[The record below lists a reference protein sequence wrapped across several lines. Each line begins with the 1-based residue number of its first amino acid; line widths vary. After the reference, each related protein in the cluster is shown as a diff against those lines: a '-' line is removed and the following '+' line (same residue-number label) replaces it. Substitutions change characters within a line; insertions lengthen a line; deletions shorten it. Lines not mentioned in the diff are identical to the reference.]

1 MQDTLVP
8 PEGGDDPM
16 KYSRRS
22 FLSTVL
28 AVPAVAAL
36 GRNIPGFL
44 AVADDQNTRFTHPDV
59 IRYDSRCFTIRGADA
74 FVFGMECPYPRIPRE
89 LWRDRFL
96 KIKRA
101 GFNTIDSYVFWN
113 YHEREPGRF
122 DFAELEEFLQLAQEN
137 DFWVV
142 VRPGPYVDAE
152 FERGGFPY
160 WIIAKRFP
168 VRSMH
173 PESLSSS
180 KYWYDHVL
188 PVIRRYQI
196 TQGGPIIM
204 MQIENELD
212 FTNFAATEQREYI
225 RFLARTAWDAGIDVP
240 LMTNVTTVVRDRSD
254 PDMVRIMDTCDFYP
268 RWSFLVD
275 RELTPLPPGATL
287 EDKVAQSDR
296 AVLASLRK
304 LRKDEPDCPMCVAE
318 LGTGYYSKFGGKL
331 SEDEEGVD
339 AAQINAFAKTVME
352 QGVTYCN
359 YYLGCGGTNYEWAAK
374 GVTTTYDFAAPIRE
388 WGGLWEKYYAIRG
401 VGAFLGMF
409 GGLLTRSQVAENACH
424 STHPDVSVSQRVRG
438 QSAFVFVRANTEAEH
453 HFKLTFRDPAS
464 ATERSFTVP
473 REGELNLGPHGMKI
487 LPVQVP
493 IAGGHLRYCTA
504 EILAQGTSHGR
515 SFLVIYDEPGS
526 LVEVAL
532 EAGQEPRIVG
542 ETIYRAWDRELQTAI
557 LGLRIGEV
565 ASFLLVN
572 DRLQI
577 IALPR
582 EIALRTWVEDFPV
595 SSAGVSESISIP
607 FITDAYL
614 LAATG
619 SEKSRIWADI
629 EFLPGSHSVSML
641 LHSKPTICRVDGS
654 PQVLQYDSQFRTG
667 TLSIPTAPVPAK
679 AVEIR
684 EVQISVERFD
694 TNVGSWIT
702 TPARVLEELGPV
714 PYGYVKY
721 RAEINFNNEPKM
733 YISAFTNDGK
743 KVFLNGKLVPEASS
757 PDKFVEF
764 APAAYLHP
772 GANTLEISYELFGS
786 TEFGDE
792 VQMSELKGVSS
803 VRLSADPTS
812 TAVEKWQVQ
821 SFPAAMRG
829 RTVDPDFSFGR
840 WTTVFLGGAA
850 ASELLPAFTWCRAEF
865 GLAKH
870 EGWSIPWKVVF
881 EAERD
886 ALLYLNGKFV
896 GRYVTVGPQKEFYL
910 PEPYLHFGSEKNV
923 LTVILAYTETPA
935 AIKTLSVQ
943 PYADYCARRTRVELE
958 W

>member
-1 MQDTLVP
+1 
-8 PEGGDDPM
+8 M

-28 AVPAVAAL
+28 ALPAAAAL
-36 GRNIPGFL
+36 RGNIPGL
-44 AVADDQNTRFTHPDV
+44 LVSADERGNRFHKPE
-59 IRYDSRCFTIRGADA
+59 IIHYDSSCFTIQGADA
-74 FVFGMECPYPRIPRE
+74 FVFSMDCPYPRIPRE
-89 LWRDRFL
+89 LWHERFL
-96 KIKRA
+96 KIRRA

-122 DFAELEEFLQLAQEN
+122 DFSELEEFLQLAAKHGL
-137 DFWVV
+137 WVI

-173 PESLSSS
+173 PESLSTS

-188 PVIRRYQI
+188 PIVRRYQI
-196 TQGGPIIM
+196 TEGGPIIM
-204 MQIENELD
+204 MQLENELD
-212 FTNFAATEQREYI
+212 FTNFAAAEQREYI
-225 RFLARTAWDAGIDVP
+225 RFLARTAWDAGIEVP
-240 LMTNVTTVVRDRSD
+240 LITNVTTVVRDRSD
-254 PDMVRIMDTCDFYP
+254 PDMARIMDTCDFYP

-275 RELTPLPPGATL
+275 RELSALPPGASL

-304 LRKDEPDCPMCVAE
+304 LRRDEPDCPMGIAE

-339 AAQINAFAKTVME
+339 AAQINAFTKTVIE
-352 QGVTYCN
+352 QGVTYFN

-401 VGAFLGMF
+401 IGAFLSMF
-409 GGLLTRSQVAENACH
+409 GKLLTRSQVAENACH
-424 STHPDVSVSQRVRG
+424 STHVDVSVSQRIRD
-438 QSAFVFVRANTEAEH
+438 QSAFAFVRANTEAEH
-453 HFKLTFRDPAS
+453 HFKLTLRDPAS
-464 ATERSFTVP
+464 AAGGSFTVP

-487 LPVQVP
+487 VPVQVP
-493 IAGGHLRYCTA
+493 IAGGHLRYSTA
-504 EILAQGTSHGR
+504 EILAQGTSRDR

-532 EAGQEPRIVG
+532 EASQEIPIVG
-542 ETIYRAWDRELQTAI
+542 ETLYQAWDRNLQSAVI
-557 LGLRIGEV
+557 GLHIAKNG
-565 ASFLLVN
+565 SFLLVN
-572 DRLQI
+572 HDLQI

-582 EIALRTWVEDFPV
+582 EIALRTWVEDFPA
-595 SSAGVSESISIP
+595 SSIPGADSSEPISVP

-619 SEKSRIWADI
+619 SERNQIWAEID
-629 EFLPGSHSVSML
+629 FLPGAHSVSAL
-641 LHSKPTICRVDGS
+641 LPSKPARCRIDGA
-654 PQVLQYDSQFRTG
+654 PQELQYDPQFRAAS
-667 TLSIPTAPVPAK
+667 LSISTPPLPAN

-684 EVQISVERFD
+684 EVQASVEHFD
-694 TNVGSWIT
+694 TNVGNWIT
-702 TPARVLEELGPV
+702 TPARVLEELGPI

-733 YISAFTNDGK
+733 YITAFTNDGK

-764 APAAYLHP
+764 QPATYLHP
-772 GANTLEISYELFGS
+772 GANTVEISYELFGS

-792 VQMSELKGVSS
+792 VQMSELKGINS

-812 TAVEKWQVQ
+812 TAVEKWQIQ
-821 SFPAAMRG
+821 CFPAAMRG
-829 RTVDPDFSFGR
+829 RAVDPSFSFGG
-840 WTTVFLGGAA
+840 WKPVTLAGAS
-850 ASELLPAFTWCRAEF
+850 ASELAPAFTWCRAEF
-865 GLAKH
+865 GLARH
-870 EGWSIPWKVVF
+870 EGWSIPWKLVF

-886 ALLYLNGKFV
+886 ALLYLNGKFI
-896 GRYVTVGPQKEFYL
+896 GRYVTLGPQTEFYL
-910 PEPYLHFGSEKNV
+910 PEPCLHFGSEKNV
-923 LTVILAYTETPA
+923 LTLLLAYTETAA
-935 AIKTLSVQ
+935 AIETLSVQ
-943 PYADYCARRTRVELE
+943 PYADYCARRTRMEFE

>member
-1 MQDTLVP
+1 
-8 PEGGDDPM
+8 M

-28 AVPAVAAL
+28 ALPAVAAL
-36 GRNIPGFL
+36 RRNIPGLL
-44 AVADDQNTRFTHPDV
+44 AVADDRGLRFNQPEI
-59 IRYDSRCFTIRGADA
+59 IRYDSSCFTIQGADA
-74 FVFGMECPYPRIPRE
+74 FVFSMDCPYPRIPRE

-113 YHEREPGRF
+113 YHERDPSRF

-137 DFWVV
+137 GFWVI

-173 PESLSSS
+173 PESLSTS

-188 PVIRRYQI
+188 PIIRRYQI
-196 TQGGPIIM
+196 TAGGPIIM
-204 MQIENELD
+204 MQLENELD
-212 FTNFAATEQREYI
+212 FTNFEATEQREYI
-225 RFLARTAWDAGIDVP
+225 RFLARTAWDAGIEVP
-240 LMTNVTTVVRDRSD
+240 LITNVTTVVRDRSD
-254 PDMVRIMDTCDFYP
+254 PDMARIMDTCDFYP

-275 RELTPLPPGATL
+275 RELSALPPGASL

-304 LRKDEPDCPMCVAE
+304 LRKDEPDCPMGIAE
-318 LGTGYYSKFGGKL
+318 LGTGYYSKFEGKL

-339 AAQINAFAKTVME
+339 AAQINAFTKTVME
-352 QGVTYCN
+352 QGVTYFN

-401 VGAFLGMF
+401 IGAFLGMF
-409 GGLLTRSQVAENACH
+409 GKLLTRSQVAENACH
-424 STHPDVSVSQRVRG
+424 SSHADVSVSQRVRS

-464 ATERSFTVP
+464 NASRSFTVP

-493 IAGGHLRYCTA
+493 IAGGHLRYSTA
-504 EILAQGTSHGR
+504 EILAQGTSHDR
-515 SFLVIYDEPGS
+515 NFLVIYDEPGS

-532 EAGQEPRIVG
+532 EASQEPHIAG
-542 ETIYRAWDRELQTAI
+542 ETLYQAWDRDVQSAVI
-557 LGLRIGEV
+557 GLRISQNG
-565 ASFLLVN
+565 SFLLVN

-577 IALPR
+577 IALPC
-582 EIALRTWVEDFPV
+582 EIALRTWVEDFPA
-595 SSAGVSESISIP
+595 SSIPGADSSEPVSIP

-619 SEKSRIWADI
+619 WERNRIWAEID
-629 EFLPGSHSVSML
+629 FLPGTHSVSVIL
-641 LHSKPTICRVDGS
+641 PSKPARCRLDGS
-654 PQVLQYDSQFRTG
+654 PQVLQYDPQFRTAR
-667 TLSIPTAPVPAK
+667 LSISTPPLPAN

-684 EVQISVERFD
+684 EVQTSVEHFD

-702 TPARVLEELGPV
+702 TPARVLEELGPI

-721 RAEINFNNEPKM
+721 RAEINFNNKPKM

-743 KVFLNGKLVPEASS
+743 KVFLNGRLVPEASI

-764 APAAYLHP
+764 PSAAYLHP

-792 VQMSELKGVSS
+792 VQMSELKGINS

-812 TAVEKWQVQ
+812 NAVEKWQIQ
-821 SFPAAMRG
+821 ACPAAMRG
-829 RTVDPDFSFGR
+829 RAVDPDFSFGG
-840 WTTVFLGGAA
+840 WKTASLGGAS
-850 ASELLPAFTWCRAEF
+850 ASELVPAFTWCRAEF

-870 EGWSIPWKVVF
+870 EGWSLPWKLVF
-881 EAERD
+881 EAQRD
-886 ALLYLNGKFV
+886 ALLYLNGRFV
-896 GRYVTVGPQKEFYL
+896 GRYVTAGPQTEFYL
-910 PEPYLHFGSEKNV
+910 PEPYLHFGTEKNA
-923 LTVILAYTETPA
+923 LTVLLAYTDTPA
-935 AIKTLSVQ
+935 AIETLAVQ
-943 PYADYCARRTRVELE
+943 PYAEYCARRIRMEFE

>member
-1 MQDTLVP
+1 
-8 PEGGDDPM
+8 M
-16 KYSRRS
+16 KHSRRS

-28 AVPAVAAL
+28 ALPVAAAL
-36 GRNIPGFL
+36 PRNLPGL
-44 AVADDQNTRFTHPDV
+44 LHLADDHGSPFTRPDV
-59 IRYDSRCFTIRGADA
+59 IRYDSSCFTIRGADA
-74 FVFGMECPYPRIPRE
+74 FVFSMECPYPRIPRE
-89 LWRDRFL
+89 LWSDRFL
-96 KIKRA
+96 KIKQA

-122 DFAELEEFLQLAQEN
+122 DFSELEEFLELAHQN
-137 DFWVV
+137 GFWVI

-173 PESLSSS
+173 PESLSTS

-196 TQGGPIIM
+196 TQGGPVIM

-212 FTNFAATEQREYI
+212 FTNFAAAEQREYI
-225 RFLARTAWDAGIDVP
+225 RFLARTAWDAGIEVP
-240 LMTNVTTVVRDRSD
+240 LITNVTTVVRDRSD
-254 PDMVRIMDTCDFYP
+254 LDMVRIIDTCDFYP

-275 RELTPLPPGATL
+275 REITPLPPGATL

-304 LRKDEPDCPMCVAE
+304 LRKDEPDCPLCVAE

-331 SEDEEGVD
+331 AEDEEGVD
-339 AAQINAFAKTVME
+339 AAEINAFTKTVLE

-388 WGGLWEKYYAIRG
+388 WGGLWGKYYAIRG

-409 GGLLTRSQVAENACH
+409 GGLLTRSQAAENACH
-424 STHPDVSVSQRVRG
+424 STHPDLSVSQRVSG

-464 ATERSFTVP
+464 AAGRSFTVP
-473 REGELNLGPHGMKI
+473 REGEIYLGPHAMKI
-487 LPVQVP
+487 LAVQVP
-493 IAGGHLRYCTA
+493 IAGGRLRYSTA
-504 EILAQGTSHGR
+504 EVLAHGKSGDR

-532 EAGQEPRIVG
+532 EAGQEPHIVG
-542 ETIYRAWDRELQTAI
+542 ETVYQAWDLKLQTVV
-557 LGLRIGEV
+557 LGLRISQS

-577 IALPR
+577 IALPG
-582 EIALRTWVEDFPV
+582 EIALRTWVEDFPI
-595 SSAGVSESISIP
+595 SGAGVSGSIRIP

-614 LAATG
+614 LAAAG
-619 SEKSRIWADI
+619 WERNRIWTDI
-629 EFLPGSHSVSML
+629 DLLPGPHSVSVL
-641 LHSKPTICRVDGS
+641 LPSKPALCRVDGS
-654 PQVLQYDSQFRTG
+654 PKMLEYDPQFRTG
-667 TLSIPTAPVPAK
+667 TLSISTAAVPAK

-694 TNVGSWIT
+694 TSVGSWIT
-702 TPARVLEELGPV
+702 TPARALEELGPI

-721 RAEINFNNEPKM
+721 RAEINFNNQPKM

-743 KVFLNGKLVPEASS
+743 KVFVNGKLVPEASRAE
-757 PDKFVEF
+757 KFVEF
-764 APAAYLHP
+764 ATAAYFNP
-772 GANTLEISYELFGS
+772 GANRLEISYELFGS

-792 VQMSELKGVSS
+792 VQMSELKGISS
-803 VRLSADPTS
+803 VRLSADPSS

-821 SFPAAMRG
+821 CFPAARRG
-829 RTVDPDFSFGR
+829 RTVDPDFSFGA
-840 WTTVFLGGAA
+840 WTTVGLGGAA
-850 ASELLPAFTWCRAEF
+850 GSELLPAFAWCRAEF

-896 GRYVTVGPQKEFYL
+896 GRYVTVGPQTEFYL
-910 PEPYLHFGSEKNV
+910 PEPHLHFGSEKNI
-923 LTVILAYTETPA
+923 LTIVLAYAETPG
-935 AIKTLSVQ
+935 AIKTISVE